1 MDTQALLGQFQQF
14 MSNPIA
20 SMMSRKMVI
29 PQQYMNDPNDAIQYL
44 MNTGRLSQEQYNKF
58 NKKAKEIQKDP
69 NFKKYMG
76 IQ

>member
-1 MDTQALLGQFQQF
+1 MNTQALLGQFQQF

-44 MNTGRLSQEQYNKF
+44 MNTGRLSQEQYNEF

-69 NFKKYMG
+69 NFKKLMG
-76 IQ
+76 IN